1 MIIKTVITII
11 NFFKRKYFLHL
22 FSSYIQ
28 LFIGIL
34 IAILLTPYMISKLGE
49 DLYGYW
55 ILLNSI
61 LIYLNLSNLGFG
73 TTLLKDASHINDI
86 SILNK
91 YISTMFFFFLFIVFC
106 ILLLSFYFMKYL
118 DTVFMIPDKLLSIAE
133 TTFIIFIMTFFIS
146 FMSNIF
152 QTILFAKGF
161 FHIQAFVS
169 TAQALFSAFFIAFIL
184 SINYSIVEI
193 SLANLII
200 TIFFSFI
207 MYLITKVYV
216 PFHISFKY
224 FHFDILKKMF
234 SPSVHYFIV
243 AATATIIL
251 YSDNIIISSYIGLSS
266 VAIYAIG
273 YKIVD
278 ISQKL
283 LFKVVDVMIP
293 DIAKLYMQKEYHTI
307 YRLHNKVLLYS
318 TILGALGYGFLFIF
332 GIDIIE
338 LWVGKQYT
346 LDPNIFNVFVFF
358 GFWHTWV
365 HVSAVFNVAIG
376 NHKQPSYMGIANAIL
391 NIAFSIVLLNFYGLI
406 GVAFG
411 TLISHIVT
419 NGWFTNFWFYKTMK
433 IKMNNEVEKE
443 KQ

>member
-1 MIIKTVITII
+1 MIIKKFISITTLEQ
-11 NFFKRKYFLHL
+11 RKYSLNL

-28 LFIGIL
+28 LFVSIL

-49 DLYGYW
+49 ELYGYW

-73 TTLLKDASHINDI
+73 TTLLKEASHINDI
-86 SILNK
+86 HLLSK
-91 YISTMFFFFLFIVFC
+91 YISTMFFFFLVIAFC
-106 ILLLSFYFMKYL
+106 ILLLSFYFIGHL
-118 DTVFMIPDKLLSIAE
+118 DTVFLIPHALLSIAE
-133 TTFIIFIMTFFIS
+133 TTFIIFLMTFFIS
-146 FMSNIF
+146 FVSSIF
-152 QTILFAKGF
+152 QTILFAKGY
-161 FHIQAFVS
+161 FHIQAFIGTV
-169 TAQALFSAFFIAFIL
+169 QALFSAFFIAFIL
-184 SINYSIVEI
+184 SMDYQIVEI
-193 SLANLII
+193 SLVNWSI
-200 TIFFSFI
+200 TILFSFI
-207 MYLITKVYV
+207 MYLIAKTYV
-216 PFHISFKY
+216 SFHISFQY
-224 FHFDILKKMF
+224 FDFDILKKMF
-234 SPSVHYFIV
+234 SPSIHYFIV

-293 DIAKLYMQKEYHTI
+293 DIAKLYSEKEYHII

-318 TILGALGYGFLFIF
+318 TMLGTLGYGFLFIF

-365 HVSAVFNVAIG
+365 HVSAVFNVAMG
-376 NHKQPSYMGIANAIL
+376 NHKYPSYMGIANAIL
-391 NIAFSIVLLNFYGLI
+391 NVILSIILLKFYGLM
-406 GVAFG
+406 GVALG
-411 TLISHIVT
+411 TLVSHIIT
-419 NGWFTNFWFYKTMK
+419 NGWFSNYWFYKTMQ
-433 IKMNNEVEKE
+433 IKMQKENNSLI
-443 KQ
+443 

>member
-1 MIIKTVITII
+1 MS
-11 NFFKRKYFLHL
+11 FFKRKYFLHL

-49 DLYGYW
+49 ELYGYW

-73 TTLLKDASHINDI
+73 TTLLKEASHINDI
-86 SILNK
+86 SLLNK
-91 YISTMFFFFLFIVFC
+91 YISTMFFFFLVIVFC
-106 ILLLSFYFMKYL
+106 ILLLSFYFIDYL
-118 DTVFMIPDKLLSIAE
+118 DTVFLIPSELLSMAK

-146 FMSNIF
+146 FMSSIF
-152 QTILFAKGF
+152 KTILFAKGY
-161 FHIQAFVS
+161 FHIQAFIGTV
-169 TAQALFSAFFIAFIL
+169 QALFSAFFIAFIL

-193 SLANLII
+193 SLVNLII

-207 MYLITKVYV
+207 MYLTTKVYV
-216 PFHISFKY
+216 PFHISFQY
-224 FHFDILKKMF
+224 FDFDILKKMF
-234 SPSVHYFIV
+234 SPSIHYFIV

-251 YSDNIIISSYIGLSS
+251 YSDNIIISSFIGLSS

-273 YKIVD
+273 YKVVD
-278 ISQKL
+278 LSQKI

-293 DIAKLYMQKEYHTI
+293 DIAKLYAEKEYHTI

-318 TILGALGYGFLFIF
+318 IVLGVLGYGFLFIF

-346 LDPNIFNVFVFF
+346 LDSSIFNVFVTF
-358 GFWHTWV
+358 GLWHTWV

-376 NHKQPSYMGIANAIL
+376 NHKLPSYMGMANAIL
-391 NIAFSIVLLNFYGLI
+391 NIALSIILLKFYGLL
-406 GVAFG
+406 GVALG

-419 NGWFTNFWFYKTMK
+419 NGWFTNYWFYKTIH
-433 IKMNNEVEKE
+433 IKVQNKVEKE
-443 KQ
+443 NEQF

>member
-1 MIIKTVITII
+1 MIIKKVIVIT
-11 NFFKRKYFLHL
+11 NFFKSKYFLHL

-61 LIYLNLSNLGFG
+61 LIYLNLSNLGFS
-73 TTLLKDASHINDI
+73 TTLLKETSHINDI
-86 SILNK
+86 RLLNK
-91 YISTMFFFFLFIVFC
+91 HISTMFFFFLFIVFC
-106 ILLLSFYFMKYL
+106 ILLLSFYFIGYL
-118 DTVFMIPDKLLSIAE
+118 DTVFMIPDILLSIAK

-161 FHIQAFVS
+161 FHIQAFIATV
-169 TAQALFSAFFIAFIL
+169 QALFSAFFIAFIL

-193 SLANLII
+193 SLVNLII

-224 FHFDILKKMF
+224 FDFDILKKMF
-234 SPSVHYFIV
+234 SPSIHYFIV

-293 DIAKLYMQKEYHTI
+293 DIAKLYAEKEYHTI

-376 NHKQPSYMGIANAIL
+376 NHKRPSYMGMANAIL
-391 NIAFSIVLLNFYGLI
+391 NIVLSIILLKFYGLF
-406 GVAFG
+406 GVALG

-419 NGWFTNFWFYKTMK
+419 NGWFTNYWFYKTIH
-433 IKMNNEVEKE
+433 IKMQSKV
-443 KQ
+443 

>member
-1 MIIKTVITII
+1 MITKKVISIT
-11 NFFKRKYFLHL
+11 NFVKRKYFLHL
-22 FSSYIQ
+22 SSSYIQ
-28 LFIGIL
+28 LFTGIL
-34 IAILLTPYMISKLGE
+34 IAILLTPYMILKLG
-49 DLYGYW
+49 DALYGYW

-61 LIYLNLSNLGFG
+61 LIYLNLSNFGFG
-73 TTLLKDASHINDI
+73 TALLKEASHINDMYL
-86 SILNK
+86 LNK
-91 YISTMFFFFLFIVFC
+91 YISTMFFLFLTIGLC
-106 ILLLSFYFMKYL
+106 LLLLSFSLIGYL
-118 DTVFMIPDKLLSIAE
+118 DTLFLIPTGLLSIAK

-146 FMSNIF
+146 FIGSIF
-152 QTILFAKGF
+152 QTILYAKGY
-161 FHIQAFVS
+161 FHIQAFIGTVK
-169 TAQALFSAFFIAFIL
+169 ALFSAFFIAFIL
-184 SINYSIVEI
+184 SLDYSIVEI
-193 SLANLII
+193 SLVNLSI

-207 MYLITKVYV
+207 MYLITKMYV
-216 PFHISFKY
+216 PFHVSSQY
-224 FHFDILKKMF
+224 FDFNILKKMF
-234 SPSVHYFIV
+234 SPSIHYFIV

-293 DIAKLYMQKEYHTI
+293 DIAKLYSEKEYLTI

-318 TILGALGYGFLFIF
+318 TILGTLGYGFLFIF

-346 LDPNIFNVFVFF
+346 LDASIFNIFVFF

-365 HVSAVFNVAIG
+365 HVSAVFNVAMG
-376 NHKQPSYMGIANAIL
+376 NHRQTSYMGIANAIL
-391 NIAFSIVLLNFYGLI
+391 NIVLSIILLKVYGLI
-406 GVAFG
+406 GVALG

-419 NGWFTNFWFYKTMK
+419 NGWFTNYWFYKTMQ
-433 IKMNNEVEKE
+433 IKMQSKVEKND
-443 KQ
+443 